1 MRQRTKS
8 AVTVVVA
15 VVAAIGMFFA
25 GFFAGRIKDPDVAA
39 LEFIVKTYKKHYL
52 EYDEDFVSVMS
63 RSILD
68 EYSEYYTKE
77 EYAELKKIS
86 SGVRGGVGISY
97 YQKSADEVA
106 IYDVLGNSPAEHAGV
121 KAGSIVKGFK
131 KATDEDFTTI
141 EKRQDLSDALSPL
154 DLGEEFILKLEYDG
168 AETEYT
174 LARKEYRQTYV
185 YYSDNGGSYRFT
197 NTDEEDMDE
206 IGFVRYD
213 EPIAAFDDDTAY
225 LRYTLFYGTANGVLG
240 SVGQIETAMKKFAED
255 KKTKLILDLRGNG
268 GGYVDICQSVAKF
281 FVPAPENSFSLLA
294 TAEYKKDPK
303 TDSGKTEIFKSSAI
317 EFGKYNYEKIIVLA
331 DENTASASE
340 MLIGAMLSYDTQNKI
355 SVVLAPSV
363 NENGETVYK
372 SYGKGIMQTTYVN
385 AFGGGALKL
394 TTARLVWPDGKTCIH
409 GVGITESLEGYTGK
423 IFGSDDPLSYALS
436 LLAPTGPTPT
446 EPTPEA

>member
-52 EYDEDFVSVMS
+52 EYDEDFVSIMS

-86 SGVRGGVGISY
+86 SGVRGGIGISY

-154 DLGEEFILKLEYDG
+154 DLGEDFILKLEYDG
-168 AETEYT
+168 TETEYT
-174 LARKEYRQTYV
+174 LARKEYRETYV
-185 YYSDNGGSYRFT
+185 YYSDDSGSWRFT
-197 NTDEEDMDE
+197 NNNADDMDDLE
-206 IGFVRYD
+206 FERYD
-213 EPIAAFDDDTAY
+213 DPIAGFENDTAY
-225 LRYTLFYGTANGVLG
+225 LRYTFFYGTANGILG
-240 SVGQIETAMKKFAED
+240 SVGQIQEALKKFTENG
-255 KKTKLILDLRGNG
+255 KRKLILDLRGNG

-281 FVPAPENSFSLLA
+281 FVPAPENSFSLIA

-303 TDSGKTEIFKSSAI
+303 TDKSKTEIFKSSAI
-317 EFGKYNYEKIIVLA
+317 EFGNYNYDKIIVLA

-340 MLIGAMLSYDTQNKI
+340 MLIGAMLSYDTQDKI
-355 SVVLAPSV
+355 EVVLAPSKDDD
-363 NENGETVYK
+363 GQTVYK

-385 AFGGGALKL
+385 TFGGGALKL
-394 TTARLVWPDGKTCIH
+394 TTAKLVWPDGKTCIH
-409 GVGITESLEGYTGK
+409 GVGITKSLEGYGEK
-423 IFGSDDPLSYALS
+423 IWESAGQDPLDVALARCKS
-436 LLAPTGPTPT
+436 RETA
-446 EPTPEA
+446 A